1 MKVRTFHVASMH
13 EAIRS
18 IKETLGP
25 DAVILSTKRV
35 RSWDNGFGLL
45 GGSVLEVMAAIEDDV
60 AVPDAA
66 PILADAEHVAPVSLS
81 APTVPAEESRFQK
94 TLQGAMEQRSD
105 NAKFANHPLLT
116 APRQAKTAGVASAP
130 QSQAQTQHQAQGTA
144 FQSFQRVYEDLLA
157 QGVEHATAEACLREL
172 RETLVEQGTSQRH
185 SSLQLLRTVLLDRV
199 TTAGPLLSTTGEQK
213 IALFVGPSGV
223 GKTSTIAKL
232 ATHYGIVEQRSVAL
246 ITMDTYRPAG
256 VEHLRL
262 YAEVLGVELS
272 VAASCEEAQEAIDL
286 AREAELILIDT
297 AGFNPYEPIA
307 AQRWRGLLNRG
318 LPMEVHLVL
327 AAATRVPDL
336 VVSTS
341 QCVDVPSLRLLFT
354 KLDETTGY
362 GGIFEATHRTGIP
375 LSYWGTGQRVPDD
388 LVQAHVNRL
397 GDLLLGGQVRTP
409 GGGTNT
415 AWDAQGTSPVVPG
428 NRSYA
433 R

>member
-1 MKVRTFHVASMH
+1 MKVRTFHVKSMH

-18 IKETLGP
+18 IKDTLGP

-45 GGSVLEVMAAIEDDV
+45 GGSVLEVMAAIEDDD
-60 AVPDAA
+60 AVPAAA
-66 PILADAEHVAPVSLS
+66 PLLGEEDGARQAESQAPSL
-81 APTVPAEESRFQK
+81 PAEESRFQK
-94 TLQGAMEQRSD
+94 TLQGAMETGSAGLKANDRSSLNKPRHIRTTTD
-105 NAKFANHPLLT
+105 PTRSKGDT
-116 APRQAKTAGVASAP
+116 AAT
-130 QSQAQTQHQAQGTA
+130 

-157 QGVEHATAEACLREL
+157 QGVEHATAEGCLREL
-172 RETLVEQGTSQRH
+172 QATLVEPGSSQRN
-185 SSLQLLRTVLLDRV
+185 SSLQLLRTVLLDRI
-199 TTAGPLLSTTGEQK
+199 TTAGPLLSTAGEQK

-246 ITMDTYRPAG
+246 ITMDTYRPAA

-262 YAEVLGVELS
+262 YAEVLGIELA
-272 VAASCEEAQEAIDL
+272 VAGSCEEARAAIEE

-307 AQRWRGLLNRG
+307 AQRWRGLLNG
-318 LPMEVHLVL
+318 AYPLEVHLVL
-327 AAATRVPDL
+327 AAGTRVPDL

-388 LVQAHVNRL
+388 LVQAQVDRL

-409 GGGTNT
+409 VLGSNP
-415 AWDAQGTSPVVPG
+415 AWERQATQAFVPG
-428 NRSYA
+428 IKTHSR
-433 R
+433 

>member
-45 GGSVLEVMAAIEDDV
+45 GGSVLEVMAAIEDD
-60 AVPDAA
+60 ASVPDAA
-66 PILADAEHVAPVSLS
+66 PLLDDAEHAGPAAQS
-81 APTVPAEESRFQK
+81 APAVPAEESRFRK
-94 TLQGAMEQRSD
+94 TLQGAMEQKPDRA
-105 NAKFANHPLLT
+105 NYTNHPLLT
-116 APRQAKTAGVASAP
+116 PPRH
-130 QSQAQTQHQAQGTA
+130 AQNPGAMSPTQAQGTA
-144 FQSFQRVYEDLLA
+144 VQSFQRVYEDLLA

-199 TTAGPLLSTTGEQK
+199 TTAGPLLSTAGEQK

-232 ATHYGIVEQRSVAL
+232 ATHFGIVEQRSVAL
-246 ITMDTYRPAG
+246 ITMDTYRPSA

-262 YAEVLGVELS
+262 YADVLGVELS
-272 VAASCEEAQEAIDL
+272 VAASCDEAHAAIDR

-297 AGFNPYEPIA
+297 AGFNPYEPIT

-327 AAATRVPDL
+327 AAGTRVPDL

-388 LVQAHVNRL
+388 LMQAQVTRL

-409 GGGTNT
+409 GGGTKT
-415 AWDAQGTSPVVPG
+415 AWETQAPPTLTPG
-428 NRSYA
+428 NKTYSR
-433 R
+433 

>member
-18 IKETLGP
+18 IKDTLGP

-45 GGSVLEVMAAIEDDV
+45 GGSMLEVMAAIEDDA
-60 AVPDAA
+60 AVPESA
-66 PILADAEHVAPVSLS
+66 PILGEDERPAPAIAQ

-94 TLQGAMEQRSD
+94 TLQGAMEKRD
-105 NAKFANHPLLT
+105 DKPRAVA
-116 APRQAKTAGVASAP
+116 RQASFTP
-130 QSQAQTQHQAQGTA
+130 QELPRAVKSSDGHAHSQTTT

-172 RETLVEQGTSQRH
+172 RETLVEQGASQRN

-199 TTAGPLLSTTGEQK
+199 TTAGPLLSTAGEQK

-246 ITMDTYRPAG
+246 ITMDTYRPAA

-262 YAEVLGVELS
+262 YAEVLGIELA
-272 VAASCEEAQEAIDL
+272 VAASCEEARTAIAQ

-297 AGFNPYEPIA
+297 AGFNPYEPIS
-307 AQRWRGLLNRG
+307 AQRWRGLLNG
-318 LPMEVHLVL
+318 VLPMEVHLVL
-327 AAATRVPDL
+327 AAGTRVPDI

-388 LVQAHVNRL
+388 LVQAQVNRL

-409 GGGTNT
+409 GEQNGQPWTRQ
-415 AWDAQGTSPVVPG
+415 AAPAIVPSIKTYT
-428 NRSYA
+428 R
-433 R
+433 